1 MKKNKQLL
9 IFFVFLST
17 KIFAQDSLQIVLDKL
32 KSQCSKSTTL
42 VLITNSG
49 EEKFSAI
56 NNFSPSIKY
65 DKNTPFFIG
74 SVSKMFTSVV
84 ILKLLEQN
92 KLQLN
97 TPLSSFG
104 FSKRLNKNISQKI
117 TVNNLLQHTSGI
129 ADFADTVL
137 DKRNPDAS
145 FGEMSFID
153 PSLSFSTEFIL
164 TKLISKSEFKPGEKC
179 SYSNTNYFLLAQII
193 QEIMD
198 MPYNEAIRLTILE
211 PLQLKSTMPYL
222 SNSINGLMNGF
233 DDYGNEINK
242 FNFLQYNNICQGSGN
257 ITSTL
262 TDLTSFFKGLLID
275 KKLLKDSTLK
285 LMLQFIPMNEYG
297 DEMGLGI
304 IRTRQLEIPYIG
316 HQGDILLN
324 QIDVIYNEKSKGIY
338 ALVTNESNTK
348 VKNKIL
354 LAILKEFKRQ
364 VLKVD

>member
-1 MKKNKQLL
+1 MKKNRQLL
-9 IFFVFLST
+9 IFFIFLST

-42 VLITNSG
+42 VLITKSG

-74 SVSKMFTSVV
+74 SVSKIFTSVV
-84 ILKLLEQN
+84 ILKLIEQN
-92 KLQLN
+92 KLQLS
-97 TPLSSFG
+97 TPLSSFA

-129 ADFADTVL
+129 ADFGDTVL
-137 DKRNPDAS
+137 DKSNPEAS
-145 FGEMSFID
+145 LGETSFID

-164 TKLISKSEFKPGEKC
+164 TKLISKSEFKPGIKC
-179 SYSNTNYFLLAQII
+179 KYSNTNYFLLAQII
-193 QEIMD
+193 QELTD
-198 MPYNEAIRLTILE
+198 MPYSEAIRNAIIVPLE
-211 PLQLKSTMPYL
+211 LKNTLPYL
-222 SNSINGLMNGF
+222 SNNIEGLMNGF

-242 FNFLQYNNICQGSGN
+242 FNFIQYNNICEGSGN

-262 TDLTSFFKGLLID
+262 TDLTSFFKALFID

-304 IRTRQLEIPYIG
+304 LRTRQLEIPFVG

-324 QIDVIYNEKSKGIY
+324 QIDVFYNERSQGIY
-338 ALVTNESNTK
+338 ALVTNESNIK

-354 LAILKEFKRQ
+354 VAIFKEFKRQ
-364 VLKVD
+364 ISKAD